1 MRVLLYF
8 HPFPGHAS
16 TFALTSVVA
25 LGCALGSALALA
37 STYALAPVQ
46 IQWEILFVTRSA

>member
-25 LGCALGSALALA
+25 LALALALA
-37 STYALAPVQ
+37 STYSLAPVQ